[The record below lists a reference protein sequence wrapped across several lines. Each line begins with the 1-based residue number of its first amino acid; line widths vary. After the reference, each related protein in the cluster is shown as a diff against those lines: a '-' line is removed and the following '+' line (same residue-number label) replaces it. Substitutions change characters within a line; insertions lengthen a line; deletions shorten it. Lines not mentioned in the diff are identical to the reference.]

1 MKGPW
6 GQGATGCSPAAR
18 GPGPLQ
24 LGPGHSRAVPGG
36 GGDHLWAGHWP
47 QPPPPAGWPGEDC
60 AGHCTMPGAIP
71 RLLGALVHSVGARL
85 NGDPG
90 LMGARLD
97 GEQGWMGS
105 QAGWGA
111 RLDGEPGSSNLMKGG
126 QGGAG
131 FSTLP
136 SPPVAPPTGALCH
149 RCRRCCNS
157 RASTLAS
164 YRGPCHS
171 HPPTSGL
178 CTSCWLGPA
187 QAVQLWTLEMAGCP
201 YIPT

>member
-1 MKGPW
+1 MCQAAGGGDRKGKGHREIHCQGGLWAGPSPGALWPRQVKGPW

-60 AGHCTMPGAIP
+60 AGHCTEPGTIP

-111 RLDGEPGSSNLMKGG
+111 RLDGE
-126 QGGAG
+126 QGWMGRKAG
-131 FSTLP
+131 
-136 SPPVAPPTGALCH
+136 
-149 RCRRCCNS
+149 
-157 RASTLAS
+157 
-164 YRGPCHS
+164 
-171 HPPTSGL
+171 
-178 CTSCWLGPA
+178 
-187 QAVQLWTLEMAGCP
+187 
-201 YIPT
+201 